1 MSSGT
6 IVVRADDQADRE
18 SRGRKMAT
26 SAAKKP
32 GGRSSER
39 ETDSEAQALVQMFR
53 VLTEEQ
59 FDFWITALNRAAAA
73 MDVDADAFTRDDR
86 QKTISYWYLLMFL
99 LELYAA
105 RRDPFEVRKGET
117 WLSEGLVSMKQL
129 SRNFK
134 GRYREETI
142 RRYVFDLKGHG
153 LIALDGRGSEANVHI
168 TAPAILALTDTI
180 RQWVTTFREVDR
192 RVQKMGTI

>member
-1 MSSGT
+1 DG
-6 IVVRADDQADRE
+6 E
-18 SRGRKMAT
+18 SRGETMAT
-26 SAAKKP
+26 STAKKP

-39 ETDSEAQALVQMFR
+39 EPDSEAQALVQMFR

-73 MDVDADAFTRDDR
+73 MDVDAAEFTRDDR

-105 RRDPFEVRKGET
+105 RRAPFAVGKGET

-129 SRNFK
+129 SRPFK
-134 GRYREETI
+134 GPYREETI
-142 RRYVFDLKGHG
+142 RRYVFDLKAYG
-153 LIALDGRGSEANVHI
+153 LIALDGRGPEAN
-168 TAPAILALTDTI
+168 LQL
-180 RQWVTTFREVDR
+180 
-192 RVQKMGTI
+192 